1 MTWSVKPIQWP
12 SLLSW
17 NHKKFLPIE
26 LKDKIQKVSRKNPRI
41 RVKSRSHVFSVRF
54 SVIYEAILNAHDAK
68 KRTVFHAISYVQAT
82 PTQCSIV
89 KLWKNSRKSINTN
102 YYINQEAFL
111 HGPKNN
117 PKIYEIWKLEIRLL
131 IWILSTTQ
139 LFKNIIHIKVFS
151 YTFFFDKITNCI
163 YFLNLFSNLPIAISY
178 I

>member
-1 MTWSVKPIQWP
+1 MKCEANPMTLFYYLGTMRNFYQLNWGTKYKRS
-12 SLLSW
+12 S
-17 NHKKFLPIE
+17 E
-26 LKDKIQKVSRKNPRI
+26 KNPRI
-41 RVKSRSHVFSVRF
+41 RVQSRNHVFSVRF

-102 YYINQEAFL
+102 LL
-111 HGPKNN
+111 HKSRSTFTWPKNN

-139 LFKNIIHIKVFS
+139 LFKHRGFKDWWTFGNIIHIKVYS
-151 YTFFFDKITNCI
+151 YTL
-163 YFLNLFSNLPIAISY
+163 FLTKLQIASIS
-178 I
+178 